1 MREGEGSLCE
11 AIRQVGTQ
19 TAGRS
24 KSIKA
29 NLPRFC
35 NSFSIGDRTKSEEP
49 WMLHMLKESL

>member
-1 MREGEGSLCE
+1 MREGGGSLCE
-11 AIRQVGTQ
+11 ARRQVDTQ

-35 NSFSIGDRTKSEEP
+35 NRFSIGDRMESEEP
-49 WMLHMLKESL
+49 WM

>member
-11 AIRQVGTQ
+11 ARRQVDTQ

-35 NSFSIGDRTKSEEP
+35 NRFSIGDRMESEEP
-49 WMLHMLKESL
+49 WM